1 MTSTDFRAALATLGW
16 SIRGLARM
24 LGRPEGSVTNWTKP
38 EYRVPPDV
46 AAWLARRVVA
56 HKLAMLT
63 DPPPI
68 AATPPWHTS
77 TRGRNPWRKQA

>member
-1 MTSTDFRAALATLGW
+1 MTPTDFRAALGTLGW

-46 AAWLARRVVA
+46 AAWLQRRVVA
-56 HKLAMLT
+56 HERAMQD
-63 DPPPI
+63 DPPPC
-68 AATPPWHTS
+68 A
-77 TRGRNPWRKQA
+77 RNT